1 MNVSMSKLGLGCW
14 SFGSDRYWGEQ
25 SHTDSVKT
33 IQAALRGGVT
43 HFDTAQVYA
52 SGRSEQITGQ
62 QLKRVRDKVI
72 IATKSMYHSPK
83 TFQKGIDTS
92 LRRLCT
98 DYIDIFYLHWPSP
111 GKNFIPVM
119 QTLEKNR
126 RQGKIHSIGV
136 SNFSPSGIKLLM
148 EWGNIDYCQ
157 TGYSLLW
164 RKSERKVIPFCIK
177 NGIKIISYSSLAQG
191 VLTDKFLINNGF
203 RADDAR
209 NNLIFF
215 TSSGKSLILEALH
228 KFQSLARDNG
238 MSLAQLSLLWV
249 ISQPWIHSV
258 LAGARTRS
266 QVEENINTLSF
277 SLSPDLNNTLTDI
290 SGTLAQNLSDADN
303 IFNHT
308 PR

>member
-1 MNVSMSKLGLGCW
+1 MNISISKLGLGCW
-14 SFGSDRYWGEQ
+14 SFGNDRYWGNQ
-25 SHTDSVKT
+25 AHSDSVKT
-33 IQAALRGGVT
+33 IQAALRGGVI

-62 QLKRVRDKVI
+62 QLKKVREKVI
-72 IATKSMYHSPK
+72 IATKSLYHSPA

-111 GKNFIPVM
+111 GKNFIPLM
-119 QTLEKNR
+119 QILEKNR
-126 RQGKIHSIGV
+126 QQGKIHAIGV
-136 SNFSPSGIKLLM
+136 SNFSPSRMKLLM

-164 RKSERKVIPFCIK
+164 RKPEREVVPFCIK
-177 NGIKIISYSSLAQG
+177 NGIKIISYSPLAQG
-191 VLTDKFLINNGF
+191 ILTDKFLTNKGF
-203 RADDAR
+203 RADDPR
-209 NNLIFF
+209 NNLIFLAE
-215 TSSGKSLILEALH
+215 SGKSFIPEALR

-238 MSLAQLSLLWV
+238 VSLAQLSLLWV
-249 ISQPWIHSV
+249 ISRPWIHSV
-258 LAGARTRS
+258 LAGARTRI
-266 QVEENINTLSF
+266 QVEKNINSLSF
-277 SLSPDLNNTLTDI
+277 SLPPALNDTLTDI
-290 SGTLAQNLSDADN
+290 SDTLGQNLPDADN